1 MAQTQATI
9 EIDFEINS
17 SAQIGDILYCSPISG
32 STGGFT
38 TSGDAVK
45 LGQITELVND
55 YIGFNYTAQGVGL
68 VTVQNAF
75 STSAQMFISFKKDA
89 SVNESSLKGYFASV
103 EFQNNDYN
111 NRCELFAVGSEVSI
125 SSK

>member
-1 MAQTQATI
+1 MPIPLTVLTSSTIPSPLATSI
-9 EIDFEINS
+9 V
-17 SAQIGDILYCSPISG
+17 
-32 STGGFT
+32 
-38 TSGDAVK
+38 VK

-75 STSAQMFISFKKDA
+75 STSAQMFISFKKDCSA
-89 SVNESSLKGYFASV
+89 NISSLLGYYAEATFV
-103 EFQNNDYN
+103 NNDYQN
-111 NRCELFAVGSEVSI
+111 HNELFGVNSQVAI